1 MFTAYDELQDIID
14 INDITKITLDE
25 IELEKEAT
33 FELMNVIELDEMI
46 DGIVFWT
53 SNSRI
58 DKIVDYNDYDYDYG
72 EVQICFKET
81 KLTQKT
87 AKLKIIPKSLTQL
100 WKDPETGMN
109 LPLKTK
115 AYLDEEKK
123 KEEIRQKEITRYK
136 QEKYERAKNVI
147 EKQLEETEEFEFE
160 PFTII
165 EGGEFNRCRYITL
178 PEEFPVPDTDYY
190 LGGTPF
196 YRHMKLTKKY
206 VDFVGLAGMKNN
218 KPCILFKYALN
229 SLKDTKDLQ
238 DLVID
243 AIDKHKFTPVLGISQ
258 EIIGGKDLD
267 DMIQE
272 IKIELENKLNKQK

>member
-1 MFTAYDELQDIID
+1 MFTAYDELQDIVD

-33 FELMNVIELDEMI
+33 FELMNKIEIDEMI

-72 EVQICFKET
+72 EIRFQET
-81 KLTQKT
+81 KINQKT
-87 AKLKIIPKSLTQL
+87 IKLKIIPKSLTQL
-100 WKDPETGMN
+100 WKDPETGMD

-123 KEEIRQKEITRYK
+123 RAEIRQKEIARYN
-136 QEKYERAKNVI
+136 QEKYDRAKNVI
-147 EKQLEETEEFEFE
+147 EKHLEETEEFEFE

-178 PEEFPVPDTDYY
+178 PEDFPIPNTDYY
-190 LGGTPF
+190 LGDTQF
-196 YRHMKLTKKY
+196 YRNMKLTEKY
-206 VDFVGLAGMKNN
+206 VDFVGLAGMKND

-229 SLKDTKDLQ
+229 SLKDTQDLQ
-238 DLVID
+238 DLVD
-243 AIDKHKFTPVLGISQ
+243 NAINEHKFTPVLGISQ

-267 DMIQE
+267 DVIQE

>member
-1 MFTAYDELQDIID
+1 MCTAYDELQDIVD

-33 FELMNVIELDEMI
+33 FELMNKIEIDEMI

-72 EVQICFKET
+72 EIRFQET
-81 KLTQKT
+81 KINQKT
-87 AKLKIIPKSLTQL
+87 SKLKIIPKSLTTL
-100 WKDPETGMN
+100 WRDPETGMD

-123 KEEIRQKEITRYK
+123 RAEIRQKEIARYK

-178 PEEFPVPDTDYY
+178 PEEFPIPDTDYY

-206 VDFVGLAGMKNN
+206 VDFVGLAGMKNS

-243 AIDKHKFTPVLGISQ
+243 AINKHKFTPVLGISQ
-258 EIIGGKDLD
+258 EIIGGQDLD
-267 DMIQE
+267 KVIQE
-272 IKIELENKLNKQK
+272 IKKELETAQN

>member
-1 MFTAYDELQDIID
+1 MMFTAYDELQDIID
-14 INDITKITLDE
+14 ISKITKITLGE

-33 FELMNVIELDEMI
+33 FELMKEIVTEDII
-46 DGIVFWT
+46 ATSIVFWT
-53 SNSRI
+53 KDSRI
-58 DKIVDYNDYDYDYG
+58 NIIVDHDYYG
-72 EVQICFKET
+72 DEEIYFKET
-81 KLTQKT
+81 KLKQKT
-87 AKLKIIPKSLTQL
+87 KIKVIPKSLTQL

-123 KEEIRQKEITRYK
+123 KEEIRQKEIARYK

-165 EGGEFNRCRYITL
+165 KGGDFNRCRYITL
-178 PEEFPVPDTDYY
+178 PEDFPIPNTDHY
-190 LGGTPF
+190 LGDTQF
-196 YRHMKLTKKY
+196 YRNMKLIEKY

-229 SLKDTKDLQ
+229 SLKDAKDLQ
-238 DLVID
+238 ELVID
-243 AIDKHKFTPVLGISQ
+243 AIDEHKFTPVLGISQ
-258 EIIGGKDLD
+258 EIIGGQDLD
-267 DMIQE
+267 EVIQE
-272 IKIELENKLNKQK
+272 IKKELERN

>member
-1 MFTAYDELQDIID
+1 MFTAYDELQDIVD

-33 FELMNVIELDEMI
+33 FELMNKIEIDEMI

-58 DKIVDYNDYDYDYG
+58 DKAVDYGCYEDDD
-72 EVQICFKET
+72 EQLCFKEK
-81 KLTQKT
+81 KLKQKT
-87 AKLKIIPKSLTQL
+87 KIKVMPKSLTQL

-123 KEEIRQKEITRYK
+123 RTETLQKAIEENNKRN
-136 QEKYERAKNVI
+136 YERAKNVI

-178 PEEFPVPDTDYY
+178 PKDFPIPNTDYY
-190 LGGTPF
+190 LGDTQF
-196 YRHMKLTKKY
+196 YRNMKLTEKY

-267 DMIQE
+267 DVIQE
-272 IKIELENKLNKQK
+272 IKIELENKLNKQ

>member
-1 MFTAYDELQDIID
+1 MCTAYDELQDIVD

-33 FELMNVIELDEMI
+33 FELMNKIEIDEMI

-53 SNSRI
+53 SDSRI

-72 EVQICFKET
+72 EIRFQAT
-81 KLTQKT
+81 KINQKT
-87 AKLKIIPKSLTQL
+87 TKLKIIPKSLTTL
-100 WKDPETGMN
+100 WRDPETGLD

-123 KEEIRQKEITRYK
+123 KEEIRQKEIARYN
-136 QEKYERAKNVI
+136 QEKYDRAKNVI

-178 PEEFPVPDTDYY
+178 PEDFPMPNADYY
-190 LGGTPF
+190 LGSTQF
-196 YRHMKLTKKY
+196 YRNMKLTKKY
-206 VDFVGLAGMKNN
+206 VDFIGLAGMKNS
-218 KPCILFKYALN
+218 KPCILFKYASN
-229 SLKDTKDLQ
+229 SLENAKDLQ
-238 DLVID
+238 DLVD
-243 AIDKHKFTPVLGISQ
+243 NAINEHKFTPVLGISQ

-267 DMIQE
+267 DVIQE
-272 IKIELENKLNKQK
+272 IKIELEKEN

>member
-1 MFTAYDELQDIID
+1 MFTAYDELQDIVD
-14 INDITKITLDE
+14 INAITKITLGE

-33 FELMNVIELDEMI
+33 FELMDAIEIDEML
-46 DGIVFWT
+46 DDIVFWT
-53 SNSRI
+53 DDSRI
-58 DKIVDYNDYDYDYG
+58 DKAVDYGCYEDDD
-72 EVQICFKET
+72 EQVCFKEK
-81 KLTQKT
+81 KLKQKT
-87 AKLKIIPKSLTQL
+87 KIKVIPKSLTQL
-100 WKDPETGMN
+100 WKDPETGID

-115 AYLDEEKK
+115 AYLDKEKK
-123 KEEIRQKEITRYK
+123 KEEIRQKETARYK
-136 QEKYERAKNVI
+136 QEKYERAKNAI

-178 PEEFPVPDTDYY
+178 PEEFPIPDTDYY

-206 VDFVGLAGMKNN
+206 VDFVGLAGMKNS

-229 SLKDTKDLQ
+229 SLENTKDLQ
-238 DLVID
+238 DLVD
-243 AIDKHKFTPVLGISQ
+243 NAINEHKFTPVLGISQ

-272 IKIELENKLNKQK
+272 IKKELETAQN

>member
-1 MFTAYDELQDIID
+1 MFTAYDELQDIVD
-14 INDITKITLDE
+14 INEITKITLDE

-33 FELMNVIELDEMI
+33 FELMNKIEIDEMI

-87 AKLKIIPKSLTQL
+87 KLKLIPKSLTTL
-100 WKDPETGMN
+100 WRDPETGMD

-123 KEEIRQKEITRYK
+123 KEEIRQKEIARYN
-136 QEKYERAKNVI
+136 QEKYDRAKNVI
-147 EKQLEETEEFEFE
+147 KKQLEETEEFEFE

-165 EGGEFNRCRYITL
+165 EGGDFNRCRYITL
-178 PEEFPVPDTDYY
+178 PEDFPMPNADYY
-190 LGGTPF
+190 LGSTQF
-196 YRHMKLTKKY
+196 YRNMKLTKKY
-206 VDFVGLAGMKNN
+206 IDFVGLAGMKNH

-229 SLKDTKDLQ
+229 SLKDAKDLQ

-243 AIDKHKFTPVLGISQ
+243 AINKHKFTPVLGISQ
-258 EIIGGKDLD
+258 EIIGGQDLD
-267 DMIQE
+267 KVIQE
-272 IKIELENKLNKQK
+272 IKKELETAQN

>member
-1 MFTAYDELQDIID
+1 MFTAYDELQDIVN

-33 FELMNVIELDEMI
+33 FELMNKIEIDEMI

-53 SNSRI
+53 SDSRI
-58 DKIVDYNDYDYDYG
+58 DKIVDYADYDYDYG
-72 EVQICFKET
+72 EIRFQET
-81 KLTQKT
+81 KINQKT
-87 AKLKIIPKSLTQL
+87 IKFKIIPKSLTTL
-100 WKDPETGMN
+100 WKDPETGMD

-123 KEEIRQKEITRYK
+123 KEEIRQKEIARYK

-147 EKQLEETEEFEFE
+147 EKQIEETEEFEFE

-165 EGGEFNRCRYITL
+165 EGGMYNACRYITL
-178 PEEFPVPDTDYY
+178 PEDFPIPNADYY
-190 LGGTPF
+190 LGSTQF

-206 VDFVGLAGMKNN
+206 VDFIGLAGMKNN
-218 KPCILFKYALN
+218 KPCILFKYALD
-229 SLKDTKDLQ
+229 SLKDAKDLQ

-243 AIDKHKFTPVLGISQ
+243 AINKHKFTPVLGISK
-258 EIIGGKDLD
+258 ESIGRQDLD
-267 DMIQE
+267 LSIQE
-272 IKIELENKLNKQK
+272 IKKELEKEN

>member
-1 MFTAYDELQDIID
+1 MSTAYDELQDIVD

-33 FELMNVIELDEMI
+33 FELMNKIEIDEMI

-53 SNSRI
+53 RNSRI

-72 EVQICFKET
+72 EIRFQET
-81 KLTQKT
+81 KINQKT
-87 AKLKIIPKSLTQL
+87 KIKVIPKSLTTL
-100 WKDPETGMN
+100 WKDPETGMD

-123 KEEIRQKEITRYK
+123 KEEIRQKEIARYK

-165 EGGEFNRCRYITL
+165 EGGMYNACRYITL
-178 PEEFPVPDTDYY
+178 PEDFPMPNADYY
-190 LGGTPF
+190 LGSTQF
-196 YRHMKLTKKY
+196 YKNMKLTKKY
-206 VDFVGLAGMKNN
+206 VDFVGLAGMKND
-218 KPCILFKYALN
+218 KPCILFKYTLN

-238 DLVID
+238 DLVD
-243 AIDKHKFTPVLGISQ
+243 NAINKHKFTPVFGISQ
-258 EIIGGKDLD
+258 EIIGGKNLD
-267 DMIQE
+267 KVIQE
-272 IKIELENKLNKQK
+272 IKKELENKLNQQ